1 MPHAACH
8 DDKCQNATQVDTAD
22 LTHLNWHDLRKR
34 SCLPCLATPP
44 LHTSFPVAVTSATV
58 ANSSDI
64 QQATA
69 PLQKGNDKQQPKE
82 QRQDA
87 DSRRMAWR
95 GKGRRRTEW
104 AWYVGAGR
112 GRRALRLGPM
122 SGAAEG
128 RRMSPCQSCHPRRRR
143 RRCRL
148 LCMQSVE

>member
-44 LHTSFPVAVTSATV
+44 STVTSATV

-95 GKGRRRTEW
+95 GKGG
-104 AWYVGAGR
+104 AMGAGR
-112 GRRALRLGPM
+112 GRRALRLGPK